1 MRHAAPHFPPA
12 ALTFLRALKRN
23 NNREWFRERK
33 SQYETLLKAPLEAIV
48 TQLDHDFRAFAPEL
62 VASPRVSIFRI
73 YRDTRFS
80 EDKSPYKT
88 NVAAVFPQRGL
99 PRHAGAGLYLEV
111 SPRGTMFGGGIWAP
125 STAELRAIRAHLA
138 HNLRRFRAIV
148 ESPAF
153 KRIAGPVEGER
164 LQRMPHGFPA
174 DHPAGEYLKLK
185 QFLAGAEHPTSLAGS
200 PQFYPTLLKTFR
212 CLAPFVR
219 FLNESLGHR
228 P

>member
-1 MRHAAPHFPPA
+1 MPTATPHFPPE

-23 NNREWFRERK
+23 NNREWFNERK
-33 SQYETLLKAPLEAIV
+33 SEYQVSLKAPLEAIV
-48 TQLDHDFRAFAPEL
+48 TQLDQDFRAFAPEL

-111 SPRGTMFGGGIWAP
+111 SPGGTMFGGGIWAP
-125 STAELRAIRAHLA
+125 SSAELRAIRAHIA
-138 HNLRRFRAIV
+138 GNLRRFRAIV
-148 ESPAF
+148 DSPTF
-153 KRIAGPVEGER
+153 GRIAGPVEGDR
-164 LQRMPHGFPA
+164 LQRMPHGFPH
-174 DHPAGEYLKLK
+174 DHPAAEYLKLK
-185 QFLAGAEHPTSLAGS
+185 QFLAGSEHPAALATTAR
-200 PQFYPTLLKTFR
+200 FYPTLLETFR

-219 FLNESLGHR
+219 FLNEGIVK
-228 P
+228 